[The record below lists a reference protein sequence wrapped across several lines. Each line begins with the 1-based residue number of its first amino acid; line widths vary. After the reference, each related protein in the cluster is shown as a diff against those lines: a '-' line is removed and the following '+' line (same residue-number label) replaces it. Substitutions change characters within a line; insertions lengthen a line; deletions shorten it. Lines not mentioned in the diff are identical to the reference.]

1 MSKFVDINLGKN
13 NGLLDLLYIQY
24 NSWTKINEFIK
35 KTKFIKV
42 NNSNL
47 GIPTFLHTDILN
59 INSINNSVVFINCL
73 TEGIHDYD
81 SFFNHYNKNNFYII
95 FSNSVW
101 DKNCYNID
109 IDYVNLP
116 YYLFLNNTIISA
128 VNPYIENYG
137 FVKEY
142 SFDYPKENMF
152 VATTG
157 SYKPERNFIVETLT
171 DNLDFKNFILKY
183 RGKNYGKNYDYLD
196 PYHQDV
202 NNFHSYKPYD
212 CFDFLNISQSIPTDL
227 YNSSY
232 FNLVIETDVDYPHSF
247 FPTEKISKALLTGIP
262 FVVYSTPNF
271 LKNLRSI
278 GFTTY
283 NEIWD
288 ESYDLE
294 FNFQRRATMI
304 VDLCNQLNCF
314 NWAQHRDKLLEISY
328 KNASN
333 LLRNNRTFLNQ
344 FENIRK
350 VLDIVYDHD
359 IVYIKNNQQQLF
371 KCLENNTV

>member
-1 MSKFVDINLGKN
+1 MSKVVDINLGEN
-13 NGLLDLLYIQY
+13 NALLDLLCIKY

-35 KTKFIKV
+35 KTKFVKV

-47 GIPTFLHTDILN
+47 GIPAFNYYDILN

-73 TEGIHDYD
+73 TEGIHLYKN
-81 SFFNHYNKNNFYII
+81 FFNHYNKNNFYII

-101 DKNCYNID
+101 DKSRYNID

-116 YYLFLNNTIISA
+116 YYFFLNDTVVSA
-128 VNPYIENYG
+128 VNSYIEHYG
-137 FVKEY
+137 FVKQY

-157 SYKPERNFIVETLT
+157 NYRPERKFIVEILT
-171 DNLDFKNFILKY
+171 NNLDFKNFVLKY
-183 RGKNYGKNYDYLD
+183 HGKNYGKNYDHLD

-202 NNFHSYKPYD
+202 DNFNSYKPYD
-212 CFDFLNISQSIPTDL
+212 HFNFLNISRSIPIDL

-232 FNLVIETDVDYPHSF
+232 YNLVIETDVDYPHSF
-247 FPTEKISKALLTGIP
+247 FPTEKISKSLLTGMP

-271 LKNLRSI
+271 LKNLKSI
-278 GFTTY
+278 GFATY
-283 NEIWD
+283 HDLWD

-294 FNFQRRATMI
+294 FDYQRRAKMI

-314 NWAQHRDKLLEISY
+314 DWARHRDKLLEISY
-328 KNASN
+328 KNANN
-333 LLRNNRTFLNQ
+333 LLRNNRTVLNQ

-350 VLDIVYDHD
+350 VLDIVFDHD

-371 KCLENNTV
+371 KCLKNNTV